1 MNSLWQETSSTTF
14 YPSLK
19 KNINVDVCI
28 IGGGITGLTAAYL
41 LGKRGVSVSLLE
53 KNKICMRSYSK
64 YNWKNY

>member
-14 YPSLK
+14 FPSLR

-28 IGGGITGLTAAYL
+28 IGGGITGLTTAYL
-41 LGKRGVSVSLLE
+41 LEKYGVSVSLLE
-53 KNKICMRSYSK
+53 KDKTCMRSYSK